1 MAIKISSTTV
11 IDDTRNIYNT
21 ARVGVNT
28 NSITDANLVGA
39 GNSMNGVYIRNG
51 MIIHDNTLTGNHY
64 IGTAYNGLMA
74 GPVTITGTLTINGN
88 FAVV

>member
-1 MAIKISSTTV
+1 MAIKINNTTV
-11 IDDTRNIYNT
+11 VDDTRNIYNT
-21 ARVGVNT
+21 ARVGVGT
-28 NSITDANLVGA
+28 TSITDVNLVGA
-39 GNSMNGVYIRNG
+39 GNSMNGVYICNG
-51 MIIHDNTLTGNHY
+51 MVIHDNTLTGNHY